1 MKHSLT
7 LHQYI
12 CVNFLDIIARVI
24 YIEVHSLLILHS
36 VEALA
41 ASETLDPAPEPLAI
55 HEKTE
60 HAGQADHHEHL
71 VHHEQ
76 DFENRVEARAIPLRF
91 VCDGQADEKGG
102 KGEHIAKHHD
112 IIEVLGLGNAA
123 HAAEPAESDPYQ
135 L

>member
-55 HEKTE
+55 HEVAE
-60 HAGQADHHEHL
+60 
-71 VHHEQ
+71 
-76 DFENRVEARAIPLRF
+76 
-91 VCDGQADEKGG
+91 CDG
-102 KGEHIAKHHD
+102 
-112 IIEVLGLGNAA
+112 
-123 HAAEPAESDPYQ
+123 
-135 L
+135 